1 MGEAKLY
8 GKSGGGMKI
17 DGIIASYP
25 VYTGQTIN
33 AGDFVEIIDGTV
45 RKVTTQ
51 NFSGVAKSGGSA
63 GAVIRIYTPNV

>member
-45 RKVTTQ
+45 R